1 MYQTCLILQYL
12 GIVILAMELIYTY
25 FQKASRIQNLLTMME
40 IALLLN
46 FVGYIFE
53 LKADNLKDALTAV
66 KISYLGKPFIV
77 LCMFLFVLEY
87 CNVMLPKWMEII
99 IILYQASLTVM
110 VHTCEHHR
118 LFYNSISFTEEG
130 LFPHIVFGHGFFY
143 NFYYMG
149 VLVLYC
155 IIILSICIR
164 KYRVI
169 ESKNERIQ
177 IYLILLMMFFA
188 AGSLLLFFS
197 GVCQGYD
204 CTLFGYLFATL
215 CQLELMFR
223 YHLFDT
229 ITLAKEQALDS
240 LRDGIV
246 VFNNSDMILYLNQQA
261 KTLIP
266 ETGQKAGMMKKDIL
280 RISELLESRDFL
292 FHNERVYALDDQQ
305 IDKSGE
311 HYGHMYILNDI
322 TDSYNYTN
330 LLHKK
335 AYVDVNTGAKNRT
348 CFEEDIQK
356 LDEKLAEE
364 ENKDLRIGVI
374 VCDLNG
380 LKHTNDTL
388 GHAVGD
394 SMIATAAKI
403 MQQEMSGAKD
413 VYRTG
418 GDEFVA
424 LYIGE
429 AVSRMQGDI
438 CKVER
443 VCEEESEKYSFP
455 LSIAMGY
462 TVNKQGETLQEIHK
476 RADDAMYERKMEMKK
491 ENPSLVR

>member
-1 MYQTCLILQYL
+1 M
-12 GIVILAMELIYTY
+12 
-25 FQKASRIQNLLTMME
+25 ASKIQNLLTMME

-46 FVGYIFE
+46 FVGYLFE
-53 LKADNLKDALTAV
+53 LKADNLNDALIAV

-87 CNVMLPKWMEII
+87 CNVTLPKWMEFL

-130 LFPHIVFGHGFFY
+130 MFPHIVFGHGFFY
-143 NFYYMG
+143 NLYTG

-155 IIILSICIR
+155 IVILSICIR

-169 ESKNERIQ
+169 ESKNEKIQ

-188 AGSLLLFFS
+188 ASTLLLFFS

-266 ETGQKAGMMKKDIL
+266 ETEQKANVMKKDIL
-280 RISELLESRDFL
+280 RR
-292 FHNERVYALDDQQ
+292 
-305 IDKSGE
+305 
-311 HYGHMYILNDI
+311 
-322 TDSYNYTN
+322 
-330 LLHKK
+330 K

-348 CFEEDIQK
+348 CFEEDIKK
-356 LDEKLAEE
+356 LDEMLKEDD
-364 ENKDLRIGVI
+364 NNDLKIGVI

-394 SMIATAAKI
+394 RMIETAAKI

-429 AVSRMQGDI
+429 AVSHMQEDI
-438 CKVER
+438 SKVER
-443 VCEEESEKYSFP
+443 VCEEESKKYSFP

-462 TVNKQGETLQEIHK
+462 ALNKQGETLQEIHK
-476 RADDAMYERKMEMKK
+476 RADDAMYERKIELKK

>member
-1 MYQTCLILQYL
+1 MYQVFLMLQYI
-12 GIVILAMELIYTY
+12 GITILAVELIYTY
-25 FQKASRIQNLLTMME
+25 FQSASKVQNILTMME
-40 IALLLN
+40 VALLLN
-46 FVGYIFE
+46 FVGYLFE
-53 LKADNLKDALTAV
+53 LKATNLEDALTAV

-77 LCMFLFVLEY
+77 LFMFLFVLEY
-87 CNVMLPKWMEII
+87 CHVKLPKWLEIMI
-99 IILYQASLTVM
+99 IFYQASLTVM
-110 VHTCEHHR
+110 VHTCEHHK
-118 LFYNSISFTEEG
+118 LFYNSISFTEDG
-130 LFPHIVFGHGFFY
+130 VFPHIVFGHGFFY
-143 NFYYMG
+143 NLYTVVIF
-149 VLVLYC
+149 LYC
-155 IIILSICIR
+155 IVIVYICFK
-164 KYRVI
+164 KYRIV
-169 ESKNERIQ
+169 ESKNEKMQ
-177 IYLILLMMFFA
+177 IWIILLMMVLA
-188 AGSLLLFFS
+188 SGSLLLFFS
-197 GVCQGYD
+197 GVCKGYD

-215 CQLELMFR
+215 LQSVLMFR

-229 ITLAKEQALDS
+229 ITLAKEQAIDN

-246 VFNNSDMILYLNQQA
+246 VFNNSDMILYLNRQA

-266 ETGQKAGMMKKDIL
+266 ETGEKAVSTQRDIP
-280 RISELLESRDFL
+280 RINTLLENKDYL
-292 FHNERVYALDDQQ
+292 FHDERVYTLDDQQ

-311 HYGHMYILNDI
+311 HYGHMYILNDV

-348 CFEEDIQK
+348 CFEEDIQE
-356 LDEKLAEE
+356 LDEKLSRE
-364 ENKDLRIGVI
+364 ENRDLKIGVI

-394 SMIATAAKI
+394 RMIATAAKI

-418 GDEFVA
+418 GDEFVV
-424 LYIGE
+424 LYTGE
-429 AVSRMQGDI
+429 NCSRIQEDI
-438 CKVER
+438 RRVEQ
-443 VCEEESEKYSFP
+443 VCEAESKKYNFP

-462 TVNKQGETLQEIHK
+462 TLNQKDEKLEQIHK

>member
-1 MYQTCLILQYL
+1 MYQIFLMLQYI
-12 GIVILAMELIYTY
+12 GISILAAELIYTY
-25 FQKASRIQNLLTMME
+25 FQKASKIQNILTMME
-40 IALLLN
+40 ISLLLN
-46 FVGYIFE
+46 FVGYLFE
-53 LKADNLKDALTAV
+53 LKATNLEDALMAV

-77 LCMFLFVLEY
+77 LFMFLFVLEY
-87 CNVMLPKWMEII
+87 CNVKLPKWLEIAV
-99 IILYQASLTVM
+99 ILYQASISVM
-110 VHTCEHHR
+110 VHTCERHK

-130 LFPHIVFGHGFFY
+130 VFPHIVFGHGFFY
-143 NFYYMG
+143 NLYTG
-149 VLVLYC
+149 VIFLYC
-155 IIILSICIR
+155 IVIFCICVKKHR
-164 KYRVI
+164 TI
-169 ESKNERIQ
+169 ESKNEKIQ
-177 IYLILLMMFFA
+177 IFLILLMMFFT

-197 GVCQGYD
+197 GVCKGYD

-215 CQLELMFR
+215 LQSMLMFR

-246 VFNNSDMILYLNQQA
+246 VFNNSDMILYLNRQA
-261 KTLIP
+261 QNLIP
-266 ETGQKAGMMKKDIL
+266 ETKQKTVLMQRDIL
-280 RISELLESRDFL
+280 RISALLENKDFL

-356 LDEKLAEE
+356 LDETLAEE
-364 ENKDLRIGVI
+364 ENKNLRIGVI

-394 SMIATAAKI
+394 RMIATAAKI
-403 MQQEMSGAKD
+403 MQQEMTSAKD

-418 GDEFVA
+418 GDEFVV
-424 LYIGE
+424 LYVGE
-429 AVSRMQGDI
+429 NCSKMEEDI
-438 CKVER
+438 LRVEQ
-443 VCEEESEKYSFP
+443 VCESESKKYNFP

-462 TVNKQGETLQEIHK
+462 TLNEQGEKLEEIHK

-491 ENPSLVR
+491 ANPSLVR

>member
-1 MYQTCLILQYL
+1 MYQIFLMLQYIGILILA
-12 GIVILAMELIYTY
+12 VELIYTY
-25 FQKASRIQNLLTMME
+25 FQNASKIQNILAMME

-46 FVGYIFE
+46 FVGYLFE
-53 LKADNLKDALTAV
+53 LRATNLEDALTAV

-77 LCMFLFVLEY
+77 LFMFLFVLEY
-87 CNVMLPKWMEII
+87 CHIKLPKLLEII
-99 IILYQASLTVM
+99 IILFQASITVM
-110 VHTCEHHR
+110 VHTCEHHK

-130 LFPHIVFGHGFFY
+130 VFPHIVFGHGVFY
-143 NFYYMG
+143 NLYM
-149 VLVLYC
+149 VVIFLYC
-155 IIILSICIR
+155 IIIFYICIQR
-164 KYRVI
+164 YRTI
-169 ESKNERIQ
+169 ESKNEKIQ
-177 IYLILLMMFFA
+177 IWLILLMMIFA

-197 GVCQGYD
+197 GVCKGYD

-215 CQLELMFR
+215 LQSTLMFR

-229 ITLAKEQALDS
+229 ITLAKEQALDN

-246 VFNNSDMILYLNQQA
+246 VFNNNDMILYLNQQA
-261 KTLIP
+261 KTLIQ
-266 ETGQKAGMMKKDIL
+266 ETEEKKVSMQKDIL
-280 RISELLESRDFL
+280 HINTLLENKDYL
-292 FHNERVYALDDQQ
+292 FHDERVYALDDQQ
-305 IDKSGE
+305 IDKRGE
-311 HYGHMYILNDI
+311 NYGHMYILNDI

-335 AYVDVNTGAKNRT
+335 AYVDVNTGVKNRT

-356 LDEKLAEE
+356 LDAKLTEE
-364 ENKDLRIGVI
+364 ENKDLKIGVI

-394 SMIATAAKI
+394 RMIATAAKI

-418 GDEFVA
+418 GDEFVV
-424 LYIGE
+424 LYTGDNC
-429 AVSRMQGDI
+429 SRMQEDI
-438 CKVER
+438 QRVEQ
-443 VCEEESEKYSFP
+443 VCEAESKKYNFP

-462 TVNKQGETLQEIHK
+462 TLNKKNEKLEEIHK

>member
-1 MYQTCLILQYL
+1 MYQLFLILQYI
-12 GIVILAMELIYTY
+12 GISILAMELIYTY
-25 FQKASRIQNLLTMME
+25 FQNASKIQNILTMME

-46 FVGYIFE
+46 FVGYLFE
-53 LKADNLKDALTAV
+53 LKATNLEDALMAV

-77 LCMFLFVLEY
+77 LFMFLFVLEY
-87 CNVMLPKWMEII
+87 CSVKLPKWLEII
-99 IILYQASLTVM
+99 IILYQASITVM
-110 VHTCEHHR
+110 VHTCEHHK

-130 LFPHIVFGHGFFY
+130 VFPHIVFGHGFLY
-143 NFYYMG
+143 NFNI
-149 VLVLYC
+149 VVIFLYC
-155 IIILSICIR
+155 IIIFYICIQKHR
-164 KYRVI
+164 TI
-169 ESKNERIQ
+169 ESKNEKIQ
-177 IYLILLMMFFA
+177 IWLILLMMLFA

-197 GVCQGYD
+197 GVCKGYD
-204 CTLFGYLFATL
+204 CTLFGYLFATFL
-215 CQLELMFR
+215 QSTLMFR

-229 ITLAKEQALDS
+229 ITLAKEQALDN

-246 VFNNSDMILYLNQQA
+246 VFNNSDIILYLNQQA

-266 ETGQKAGMMKKDIL
+266 ETEEKKVSTQKDIL
-280 RISELLESRDFL
+280 RINTLLENKDYL
-292 FHNERVYALDDQQ
+292 FHDERVYALDDQQ
-305 IDKSGE
+305 IDKRGE
-311 HYGHMYILNDI
+311 NYGHMYILNDI

-356 LDEKLAEE
+356 LDAKLAEE
-364 ENKDLRIGVI
+364 ENKDLKIGVI

-394 SMIATAAKI
+394 QMIATAAKI

-418 GDEFVA
+418 GDEFVV
-424 LYIGE
+424 LYTGDNC
-429 AVSRMQGDI
+429 SRMQEDI
-438 CKVER
+438 LRVEQ
-443 VCEEESEKYSFP
+443 VCEAESKKYNFP
-455 LSIAMGY
+455 LSIAMGH
-462 TVNKQGETLQEIHK
+462 TLNRKGEKLEEIHK
-476 RADDAMYERKMEMKK
+476 RADDAMYERKMEMKR